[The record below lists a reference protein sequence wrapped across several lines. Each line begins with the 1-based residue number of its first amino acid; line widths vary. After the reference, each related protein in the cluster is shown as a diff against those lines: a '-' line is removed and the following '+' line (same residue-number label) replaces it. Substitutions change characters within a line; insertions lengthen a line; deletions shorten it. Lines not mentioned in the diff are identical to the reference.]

1 MAQRIEMKAHILMV
15 PEGEGGWLLRL
26 RDVKSRAKPPTQI
39 NESDEKLP
47 GLLLYRRRRRRREKR
62 KGKKG
67 EELGKRHKITKR
79 VQIGGCPS
87 RLWK

>member
-1 MAQRIEMKAHILMV
+1 VVAA
-15 PEGEGGWLLRL
+15 
-26 RDVKSRAKPPTQI
+26 AKRCEKPTENPNPNPPPTQI
-39 NESDEKLP
+39 NESEKNLS
-47 GLLLYRRRRRRREKR
+47 GLLLYRRRRRREKR

-87 RLWK
+87 RLWIPKDSTGGVEQG